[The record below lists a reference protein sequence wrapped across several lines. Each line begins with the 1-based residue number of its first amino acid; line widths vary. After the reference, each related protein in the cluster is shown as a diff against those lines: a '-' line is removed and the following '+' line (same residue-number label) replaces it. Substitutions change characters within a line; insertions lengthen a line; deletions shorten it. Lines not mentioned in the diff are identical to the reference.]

1 MSKKAQE
8 KNPTPEKDRIQLNP
22 FPGLRPFGL
31 EESHLFF
38 GREGQSE
45 EVLRHLSENRFVAV
59 IGASGSGKSSLMY
72 CGLVPILHGGFI
84 TDAGSRW
91 KIIITRPGNNP
102 IGNMAIS
109 IAGAGKG
116 SSEEKDDKEI
126 NIMSAILNRSSMG
139 LTEALRQHVYDG
151 KSNILLMVD
160 QFEELFRFKK
170 SRQDTVSFN
179 ESEAYVK
186 LLVEAVRQS
195 EVPVYMVLTM
205 RSDFIG
211 ECSQFQ
217 ELTSLI
223 NESNYLI
230 PQMTRDDFKDA
241 VTGPVAVGGATIDPN
256 LVTQLLNDV
265 GDNPDQL
272 PILQHALMRTWE
284 YWQQQKDL
292 ERPLSISDYEA
303 VGRMEKALSEH
314 ANEAFEELSPKE
326 KMICESMFKT
336 LTEKGGDNIGIRQP
350 TRLEV
355 ISEIAIAEP
364 EEVAAVVEIFRKPG
378 RSFLI
383 PAHPLQLTSNS
394 VVDISHE
401 SIMRIWDRLKIWVEE
416 EAQAVQMYS
425 RVSEASALFQEGKTG
440 LWRPPDLQLALN
452 WRKKQQP
459 TLTWAERYNPAFE
472 RAIVFL
478 ETSEKDF
485 IAEEQNKIRLQKR
498 QLRRTRAFAM
508 VLGTAAI
515 ISIGIMLYAFV
526 LRDEA
531 VKAQQEAVH
540 QKSLA
545 DSSAVV
551 AQFQSEIA
559 VAQSDTAMMMRDSS
573 DASAL
578 VALENAEEATRQT
591 IIAQIQSE
599 IAQDSAEAATEQR
612 NIAIQQQQE
621 ALRQQGLAEVASDE
635 AYRRQVLSVS
645 QSMAVKSLQVDNDTT
660 LKALLA
666 YQAYL
671 FNENNDGLVHHTDVY
686 SGLYDALKFL
696 KGPSYNVYTGHTDA
710 VRSLVFAPD
719 NKTFYSAGS
728 DGRILQWDIE
738 DKDHSI
744 VIKNPLVN
752 RVVDVSDDGKWLAC
766 GTDGSGVQLFRTGS
780 SGAEPRILRTF
791 DNHIR
796 TLDFLP
802 DNKRMFSAGTGGV
815 ITLWNLDNGRSDVFA
830 TIESPV
836 DVLVVSRDGKYLAAG
851 TREGQIIIYEVDN
864 SESSFILHEDA
875 GNSVLAL
882 DFGEDDRILA
892 SGDMQGNVIV
902 WDFMSKSMLNNLRG
916 HRARITQLRFSPDG
930 SLLATSSN
938 DGSVRMWETAD
949 LNTQPIVLSANQGFV
964 FAVAFSPD
972 GEHILTGSTDEDRL
986 VMSPTNT
993 ETMVT
998 DICNS
1003 IDRNFSEEEWN
1014 TYIGTDIPYEQTCKA
1029 KPAIIGVKRSG
1040 GN

>member
-1 MSKKAQE
+1 MSKETQD
-8 KNPTPEKDRIQLNP
+8 KNPMPEKDKITMNP

-45 EVLRHLSENRFVAV
+45 EVLRHLSGNRFVAV

-91 KIIITRPGNNP
+91 QIITTRPGNNP
-102 IGNMAIS
+102 IENMAVSIS
-109 IAGAGKG
+109 GAGKDAEDKK
-116 SSEEKDDKEI
+116 SDKDVSI
-126 NIMSAILNRSSMG
+126 NSAILRRSSMG
-139 LTEALRQHVYDG
+139 LTEALRQFVYTGD
-151 KSNILLMVD
+151 SNILFVVD

-170 SRQDTVSFN
+170 SRQDAVSFN

-241 VTGPVAVGGATIDPN
+241 ITGPVAVGGATIDPN

-272 PILQHALMRTWE
+272 PILQHALMRTWD

-292 ERPLSISDYEA
+292 ERPISISDYDA

-314 ANEAFEELSPKE
+314 ANEAFEELSSKE
-326 KMICESMFKT
+326 KMICESIFKT

-355 ISEIAIAEP
+355 IAEIARATP
-364 EEVAAVVEIFRKPG
+364 GEVSTVVEVFRKPG
-378 RSFLI
+378 RSFLS
-383 PAHPLQLTSNS
+383 PAHPVKLDTGL

-401 SIMRIWDRLKIWVEE
+401 SLMRIWDRLKIWVEE

-425 RVSEASALFQEGKTG
+425 RLSEASTLFQAGKTG

-459 TLTWAERYNPAFE
+459 TLTWAERYSPAFE
-472 RAIVFL
+472 RAMVFL
-478 ETSEKDF
+478 ETSEKEF
-485 IAEEQNKIRLQKR
+485 IAEEQNKIRLQRR
-498 QLRRTRAFAM
+498 QLRRTRVFAM

-515 ISIGIMLYAFV
+515 ISIGLMLWSFV
-526 LRDEA
+526 LRDQAVKSQNEA
-531 VKAQQEAVH
+531 VYQRSVADSNATLAVMEQQRAEAQADTAQM
-540 QKSLA
+540 QKELA
-545 DSSAVV
+545 DSNANV
-551 AQFQSEIA
+551 
-559 VAQSDTAMMMRDSS
+559 
-573 DASAL
+573 AL
-578 VALENAEEATRQT
+578 VNQLLADRNAREAQRQS
-591 IIAQIQSE
+591 Q
-599 IAQDSAEAATEQR
+599 IAQDSAEAATRQR
-612 NIAIQQQQE
+612 NIALQQQRE
-621 ALRQQGLAEVASDE
+621 AERQRGLAEEASAE

-645 QSMAVKSLQVDNDTT
+645 QSMSVKSLQVDNDTN

-666 YQAYL
+666 YQAYI
-671 FNENNDGLVHHTDVY
+671 FNRKHEGLSHHTDVY

-696 KGPSYNVYTGHTDA
+696 NGPGYNVYTGHTDA

-719 NKTFYSAGS
+719 NKAFYSAGS
-728 DGRILQWDIE
+728 DGRILKWNLE
-738 DKDHSI
+738 DKNYTLVAENSM
-744 VIKNPLVN
+744 VN
-752 RVVDVSDDGKWLAC
+752 RVIDISDDGKWIAC
-766 GTDGSGVQLFRTGS
+766 GTDGNGVQLFRTGS
-780 SGAEPRILRTF
+780 DRTEPMILIGE
-791 DNHIR
+791 DNRIR

-802 DNKRMFSAGTGGV
+802 DNERMFSAGTGGV
-815 ITLWNLDNGRSDVFA
+815 ITLWNLESGRSNVFA
-830 TIESPV
+830 TTDSPV

-851 TREGQIIIYEVDN
+851 TRNGKIIIWEVENDQAW
-864 SESSFILHEDA
+864 FVLHENA

-882 DFGEDDRILA
+882 DFGEGDKLLA
-892 SGDMQGNVIV
+892 SGDLQGNVMI
-902 WDFMSKSMLNNLRG
+902 WDFMSRSMLNNLRG
-916 HRARITQLRFSPDG
+916 HRARITQMKFSPDG
-930 SLLATSSN
+930 SLLASASN
-938 DGSVRMWETAD
+938 DGSARIWETANF
-949 LNTQPIVLSANQGFV
+949 NTQPIVLTANAGFV
-964 FAVAFSPD
+964 FCVAFSPD
-972 GEHILTGSTDEDRL
+972 GEYILTGSTDEDRL
-986 VMSPTNT
+986 VLSPTRT
-993 ETMVT
+993 GTMAEG
-998 DICNS
+998 ICNKV
-1003 IDRNFSEEEWN
+1003 DRNFTEEEWN
-1014 TYIGTDIPYEQTCKA
+1014 IYIGTDIPYERTCRA
-1029 KPAIIGVKRSG
+1029 KPAIIGVKRAKDQ
-1040 GN
+1040 